1 VDGAVGRLLQ
11 GLVPAVTSIPLPVL
25 CVSTFGGRDLRGIYR
40 SAVVVGHQGPF
51 GARNYTHGL
60 DVLLVPHSEA
70 QHVVA
75 TIARPETLQ
84 SIGPTA
90 AVPIYEIR
98 SKTYDPDTIRRRL
111 EACDQHDLYIASIAF
126 ALLKVLPTSFAV
138 RT

>member
-1 VDGAVGRLLQ
+1 MDGAVGRLLQ

-90 AVPIYEIR
+90 GR
-98 SKTYDPDTIRRRL
+98 SYL
-111 EACDQHDLYIASIAF
+111 
-126 ALLKVLPTSFAV
+126 
-138 RT
+138 